1 MSERAYTVR
10 EIDELRRACERRW
23 LYGTTASLGDGV
35 HVSRPYRTEDKDK
48 GVEELVRTYMLAGIV
63 AEDIYTEDRGGAAL
77 TTSPS
82 T

>member
-10 EIDELRRACERRW
+10 EIDELRSACESRW
-23 LYGTTASLGDGV
+23 LFGTTASLGDGW
-35 HVSRPYRTEDKDK
+35 HHSRSYRSEEKDK

-63 AEDIYTEDRGGAAL
+63 AEDIYAEDRGDAAL

>member
-10 EIDELRRACERRW
+10 EIDALRRACERRW
-23 LYGTTASLGDGV
+23 LYGTTASLGAGT
-35 HVSRPYRTEDKDK
+35 HTSRTFRSEEKDK

-63 AEDIYTEDRGGAAL
+63 AEDIYAEDRGDAAL